1 MPTCRE
7 IEANDSRALVLR
19 LELVFV
25 LDVPALSSLDI
36 RNPATPEQ
44 AVRNFLVS
52 QRTASH
58 ARLAVS
64 SGVDGDD
71 DFHRPFELAGVF
83 LVEHVLIAPA
93 RRRIALLQEQ
103 FDVRLLVRR
112 DAAGVDDNL
121 GVIPHDPGR
130 GPVSVSLG

>member
-7 IEANDSRALVLR
+7 IEANDSRALVLAGSN
-19 LELVFV
+19 LYSYWTS
-25 LDVPALSSLDI
+25 PPLSSLDI
-36 RNPATPEQ
+36 RNPAHPRAGQSATSWFPS
-44 AVRNFLVS
+44 V
-52 QRTASH
+52 TASH

-93 RRRIALLQEQ
+93 RRRIALLQEA
-103 FDVRLLVRR
+103 V
-112 DAAGVDDNL
+112 
-121 GVIPHDPGR
+121 
-130 GPVSVSLG
+130 